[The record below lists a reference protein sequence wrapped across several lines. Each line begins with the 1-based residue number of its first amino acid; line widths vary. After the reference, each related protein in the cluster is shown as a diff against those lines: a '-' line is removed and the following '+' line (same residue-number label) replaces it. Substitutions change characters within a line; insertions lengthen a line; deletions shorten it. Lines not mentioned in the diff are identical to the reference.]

1 MILLTHGYF
10 LPEDKKEQATMK
22 PYVPLGIL
30 YISSYLEKHGIPNEV
45 FDSTFSTFEALTA
58 KIVNQQPSII
68 GIYTNLM
75 TKLNVIRI
83 MDVVKLHLPSCKIV
97 LGGPEIRYY
106 HEEYLK
112 AGADIVVFGEGEI
125 TMHEICDHFNLTGEL
140 PTDAKGTAL
149 FNLGS
154 LLVNPERELLRN
166 LDELPLPARHKIDLN
181 AYLKLWK
188 ERHGMSML
196 SVSTMR
202 GCPYT
207 CKWCSRA
214 VYGGT
219 YRRRSPAHVVEEL
232 IRLKETYSPDAIWF
246 VDDVFTISHKWLR
259 EFSAL
264 MTEKKVDLP
273 YEIITRADRMNE
285 EVISLLKSSGCFR
298 VWIGAESGSQS
309 VIDKMDR
316 RVKVEQVR
324 EMIALSKNYGIET
337 GTFIMLGYPG
347 EEFEDIRLTIDHLV
361 LSAPDQYTITLA
373 YPIKGTPLYS
383 EVSDEIV
390 AEYDFRNNTDRDI
403 RFRRNYS
410 ETYYSYALRWVYNSV
425 NAHRERRVAHK
436 LRDLLKARVARFLME
451 LNK

>member
-125 TMHEICDHFNLTGEL
+125 TMHEICDHFNQTGDL

-149 FNLGS
+149 FNQGS

-219 YRRRSPAHVVEEL
+219 YRRRSPAHVVKEL
-232 IRLKETYSPDAIWF
+232 IRLKETYSPNAIWF

-390 AEYDFRNNTDRDI
+390 TEYDFRNNTDRDI
-403 RFRRNYS
+403 LFRRNYS

-425 NAHRERRVAHK
+425 NAHRERRVVHK